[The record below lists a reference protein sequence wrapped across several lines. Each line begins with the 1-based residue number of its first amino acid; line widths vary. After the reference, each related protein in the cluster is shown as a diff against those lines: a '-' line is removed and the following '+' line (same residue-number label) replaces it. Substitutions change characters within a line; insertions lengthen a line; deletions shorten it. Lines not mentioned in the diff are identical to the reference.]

1 MCRSCSDIWERFSGL
16 HSTTAI
22 FTKINRDLLDFQT
35 LIDEINDELIDA
47 YYTEMEK
54 PVEETTE
61 ETVVENTEP
70 VEEVT
75 EETEPTEETTEE
87 DKEETVVENTEPV
100 QEEPVKEDVSE
111 EKTEE
116 DKEDKEEVLTKEV
129 INSAKGNIPMDKS
142 DLMKLHGDKFFAALY
157 KNKKNLM

>member
-1 MCRSCSDIWERFSGL
+1 MKLFDIIKN
-16 HSTTAI
+16 I
-22 FTKINRDLLDFQT
+22 FKVNSV
-35 LIDEINDELIDA
+35 DEINEELIDK
-47 YYTEMEK
+47 YYSEMGKTEA
-54 PVEETTE
+54 
-61 ETVVENTEP
+61 

-75 EETEPTEETTEE
+75 EE
-87 DKEETVVENTEPV
+87 VVEEVIN
-100 QEEPVKEDVSE
+100 EEPVKEE

-116 DKEDKEEVLTKEV
+116 IPETEVIVVEETPVKEEKTVEDVVNEEQVKKEEKTEEDKEEVLTKEV